1 MTDFANDEE
10 RLAYLRKLMKRNST
24 LGAAKRKAKIARKV
38 ALKERNKDY
47 GLPEYTKD
55 NASANI
61 NYYTDQRKYADRY
74 YGETMRETTKL
85 DDKYKSELAED
96 LFDTVEE

>member
-1 MTDFANDEE
+1 MDFANDDE
-10 RLAYLRKLMKRNST
+10 RKAYLRKLIKRKST
-24 LGAAKRKAKIARKV
+24 LGEARRKAKIARKV
-38 ALKERNKDY
+38 ALKERNKDN

-55 NASANI
+55 NSSANI